1 MQDGFVPARFQGDAN
16 GGGLF
21 WFHGR
26 TLAYCLGGANTF
38 FAAYALQPQQK
49 PNPQTRRLEPAACF
63 RHCGHGQSVAR
74 AAPGVHNE
82 GMATF
87 RSKTIRCMIL
97 ATAMLGLPC
106 RDALPQDEIAPSAW
120 TSVAQAA
127 IPMVLVE
134 SGESY
139 QWKSPSEDG
148 DTQSISI
155 QTDHLALIRRFWH
168 GDSFASR
175 LSRGPVVR
183 ITIDWDRTTGTY
195 ALRRVALG
203 FLRKRIWLAH
213 DISDTE
219 DRHGTLSIQISKEW

>member
-1 MQDGFVPARFQGDAN
+1 
-16 GGGLF
+16 
-21 WFHGR
+21 
-26 TLAYCLGGANTF
+26 
-38 FAAYALQPQQK
+38 
-49 PNPQTRRLEPAACF
+49 
-63 RHCGHGQSVAR
+63 
-74 AAPGVHNE
+74 
-82 GMATF
+82 
-87 RSKTIRCMIL
+87 MIL
-97 ATAMLGLPC
+97 ATVILGLHR
-106 RDALPQDEIAPSAW
+106 RDALPQDEIAPIAW
-120 TSVAQAA
+120 SNIAQAA

-139 QWKSPSEDG
+139 QWKSPSEDSV
-148 DTQSISI
+148 TQSISI

-168 GDSFASR
+168 GDAFASR

-219 DRHGTLSIQISKEW
+219 DRYGTLSIQISKEW